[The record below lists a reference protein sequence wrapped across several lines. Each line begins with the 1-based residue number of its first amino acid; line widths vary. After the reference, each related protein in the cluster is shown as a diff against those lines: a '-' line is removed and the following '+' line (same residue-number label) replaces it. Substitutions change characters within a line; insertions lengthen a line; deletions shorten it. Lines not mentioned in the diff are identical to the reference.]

1 MIRVVIADDQVAV
14 RTGLSLILDGAPD
27 IDVVAE
33 AGDGNE
39 AVALAR
45 DLRPDVLVMDIR
57 MPRKDGITATR
68 ELAGVTDVL
77 IMTTFDLD
85 EYVFGALHAGAAGFL
100 LKSADSDALLQAVR
114 TVARGEGMISPSV
127 TRRLIRSFAER
138 APPARRRTAWTP

>member
-1 MIRVVIADDQVAV
+1 M
-14 RTGLSLILDGAPD
+14 
-27 IDVVAE
+27 VAE

>member
-114 TVARGEGMISPSV
+114 TVARGEGMISP
-127 TRRLIRSFAER
+127 
-138 APPARRRTAWTP
+138 